1 MDMAPGSLMRES
13 ISTGNRDSG
22 ARAVQISTDSLVLL
36 IDNPIQRQKVQFRLT
51 VDPKGQ
57 VSLID
62 F

>member
-13 ISTGNRDSG
+13 ISTG
-22 ARAVQISTDSLVLL
+22 AVQISTDSLVLL